1 MTPPKKCFV
10 IMPFGK
16 RGTPEH
22 IHNKKIYEIMIKPVV
37 KACGYDPIRSDELL
51 HPGSITRGII
61 ELLFSSHLVVADLS
75 GKNANVFYELGVR
88 HTLFRCGTIPIVCD
102 GEELPFDIK
111 DYRAIYYSSELDGPD
126 EFKKELELRIK
137 AFDNMEK
144 DKSDNPVYDALGD
157 SLQFQNPAEY
167 VSRKSFDEKQRKLA
181 ALTNQLDALQEQN
194 KQLLLKQKSSEE
206 QIKASE
212 SERTSL
218 LRKIAKLEQEFQLAK
233 QSVAPRV
240 EKKATVTK
248 SKPFRSE
255 PQTLSYD
262 DVKAMLKKFNFFDSS
277 WNKDASGFANQY
289 KAETIKGDKV
299 VFDEASGLMWQQGG
313 SPERME
319 YEPAKNLIADLNKK
333 GFAGYHD
340 WCLPTLEEAMSLME
354 PKKNKNDLYIDP
366 IFDSQQSWIWTC
378 DPIQGGS
385 WAWVVYFDGG
395 RCYDGQFDFY
405 YYVRAVRFGQ
415 SSP

>member
-144 DKSDNPVYDALGD
+144 DKSDNPVYDVLGD
-157 SLQFQNPAEY
+157 SLQFQIPGEY
-167 VSRKSFDEKQRKLA
+167 VLRKFFEEKQRKLT
-181 ALTNQLDALQEQN
+181 ALTNQFDALQEQN
-194 KQLLLKQKSSEE
+194 KQLLLQQKSAEE
-206 QIKASE
+206 QIKANE
-212 SERTSL
+212 SDRASL
-218 LRKIAKLEQEFQLAK
+218 LKKIAKLEQDLQIAK
-233 QSVAPRV
+233 QSIPTHVN
-240 EKKATVTK
+240 KKAAIAKPTV
-248 SKPFRSE
+248 FRSE
-255 PQTLSYD
+255 PQTLSSD
-262 DVKAMLKKFNFFDSS
+262 DVKAMLKKLNFFDSTK
-277 WNKDASGFANQY
+277 NEKGRGFANQY
-289 KAETIKGDKV
+289 KAETIEVDKV
-299 VFDEASGLMWQQGG
+299 VFDDASGLMWQQSG
-313 SPERME
+313 SPNYME
-319 YEPAKNLIADLNKK
+319 FDAAKKWIADLNKK
-333 GFAGYHD
+333 GFAGFHD
-340 WCLPTLEEAMSLME
+340 WRLPTLEEAMSLME
-354 PKKNKNDLYIDP
+354 PAKNENGLYIDP
-366 IFDSQQSWIWTC
+366 IFDSNQKWIWTC
-378 DPIQGGS
+378 DPVQGAS
-385 WAWVVYFDGG
+385 SAWVVSFSDGV
-395 RCYDGQFDFY
+395 CYYYQFFI
-405 YYVRAVRFGQ
+405 YVRAVRFGQ